1 MSYKCNSAVV
11 VNEPIIIPILDL
23 SCLLDDES
31 TEKPSS
37 CWDIPVWSM
46 SERSN
51 NIKSVEKTHHETK
64 NGMSYACSS
73 AVVVSEPIIIPKL
86 DVSCLLDDESTEKPS
101 STWDIP
107 VWSPSARS
115 NIKSINK
122 PEIEKIDL
130 NILSERQEDNDMKE
144 DVSVDTRYSHAKPY
158 GKNKNHSYKKKNA
171 IEKTHHEAKNGMS
184 YKCNSAVVVNKPII
198 IPILDLSCLLDDES
212 TKKPSRSWDIPVWS
226 MIERSNNIKSVEKTY
241 HETENGMSYT
251 CNSAVVV
258 NDEYFEEPVIIP
270 RLDLSCLLDDE
281 STETPSSSWDIPV
294 WSMSER
300 SNNIKSINK
309 PKIEKLDSNILS
321 DRQQDNDM
329 KEDVSVDTGYS

>member
-1 MSYKCNSAVV
+1 MSTTESKNGMSYKCNSAVV

-144 DVSVDTRYSHAKPY
+144 DVSGCKKAKLPCTDLC
-158 GKNKNHSYKKKNA
+158 KCHQSK
-171 IEKTHHEAKNGMS
+171 HEQ
-184 YKCNSAVVVNKPII
+184 CLNSRI
-198 IPILDLSCLLDDES
+198 
-212 TKKPSRSWDIPVWS
+212 
-226 MIERSNNIKSVEKTY
+226 
-241 HETENGMSYT
+241 
-251 CNSAVVV
+251 
-258 NDEYFEEPVIIP
+258 
-270 RLDLSCLLDDE
+270 
-281 STETPSSSWDIPV
+281 
-294 WSMSER
+294 
-300 SNNIKSINK
+300 
-309 PKIEKLDSNILS
+309 
-321 DRQQDNDM
+321 
-329 KEDVSVDTGYS
+329 